1 MSPVP
6 GEGILSAV
14 QQRLDLFHHK
24 VVKLSHQPHF
34 VSSLSAMNPELHDD
48 HIEWCSAAADPE
60 KLGSY
65 EVELN
70 DSMSSFESVGS
81 WMAQPRGT
89 FIGRTAIHTPPQSPT
104 PVISRPTISNRNFAA
119 NPSPM
124 HTPKWNKIREEST
137 LTPSAACA
145 SPCNSSFLG
154 ISPGRPP
161 RPPLLKKRS
170 RRGILRSARTSSRQ
184 SLLSSRSS
192 HSGGSLTPSSTTPSS
207 GGRQRNRS
215 FRHRRR
221 HSPYKVEKRV
231 TFCLPDD
238 TSVGSSVSGSL
249 LLCDV
254 ETMDSSIHTDHWAT
268 GEEFGNQS
276 CRIVLPY
283 MDGLDS
289 DDEFALDEED
299 DKSDEGGRASTLME
313 DWFNS
318 TSELNCN
325 FHGLNDADSFSG
337 GFQTPF
343 YGKKSGDEESM
354 KNVQVCKSA
363 EPSAVK
369 SMIEMQTPVAKGLPT
384 FPVLNDV
391 QETPVASIL
400 HSALS
405 ELEDEEYPILSTL
418 TPIPIKEEHY
428 EDEKATEGS
437 PTSVLESDESVFKRK
452 EDNGFIDNN
461 ERSIDLELCTDRL
474 TSIRL
479 GTEDIA
485 VRDMSQRAVT
495 KLIANKINNRSSMV
509 AYPLSAG
516 HATVSSSECRH
527 LVRSRRT
534 VEKVDTIPA
543 RKVLESIP
551 GSKPSTSISSPIR
564 RASLGHPLAA
574 SPLTRTFTMSPIG
587 RMKVHHAGRGL

>member
-1 MSPVP
+1 
-6 GEGILSAV
+6 
-14 QQRLDLFHHK
+14 
-24 VVKLSHQPHF
+24 
-34 VSSLSAMNPELHDD
+34 
-48 HIEWCSAAADPE
+48 
-60 KLGSY
+60 
-65 EVELN
+65 
-70 DSMSSFESVGS
+70 
-81 WMAQPRGT
+81 
-89 FIGRTAIHTPPQSPT
+89 
-104 PVISRPTISNRNFAA
+104 
-119 NPSPM
+119 
-124 HTPKWNKIREEST
+124 
-137 LTPSAACA
+137 
-145 SPCNSSFLG
+145 
-154 ISPGRPP
+154 
-161 RPPLLKKRS
+161 
-170 RRGILRSARTSSRQ
+170 
-184 SLLSSRSS
+184 LLSSRSS

-238 TSVGSSVSGSL
+238 ISVGSSVSGSL

-299 DKSDEGGRASTLME
+299 DKSDEGGRASTRME

-485 VRDMSQRAVT
+485 VRDMSQPAVT

-527 LVRSRRT
+527 LVPSRRT

-574 SPLTRTFTMSPIG
+574 S
-587 RMKVHHAGRGL
+587 H

>member
-1 MSPVP
+1 
-6 GEGILSAV
+6 
-14 QQRLDLFHHK
+14 
-24 VVKLSHQPHF
+24 
-34 VSSLSAMNPELHDD
+34 
-48 HIEWCSAAADPE
+48 
-60 KLGSY
+60 
-65 EVELN
+65 
-70 DSMSSFESVGS
+70 
-81 WMAQPRGT
+81 
-89 FIGRTAIHTPPQSPT
+89 
-104 PVISRPTISNRNFAA
+104 
-119 NPSPM
+119 
-124 HTPKWNKIREEST
+124 
-137 LTPSAACA
+137 
-145 SPCNSSFLG
+145 
-154 ISPGRPP
+154 
-161 RPPLLKKRS
+161 
-170 RRGILRSARTSSRQ
+170 
-184 SLLSSRSS
+184 
-192 HSGGSLTPSSTTPSS
+192 
-207 GGRQRNRS
+207 
-215 FRHRRR
+215 
-221 HSPYKVEKRV
+221 VEKRV

-238 TSVGSSVSGSL
+238 NSVGSSVSGSL

-299 DKSDEGGRASTLME
+299 DRSDEGGRAPTRME

-318 TSELNCN
+318 ASELNCN

-343 YGKKSGDEESM
+343 YGKKSGDEDSM
-354 KNVQVCKSA
+354 KNVEVCKST

-400 HSALS
+400 HSAFS
-405 ELEDEEYPILSTL
+405 EFVDEENSIQPTL

-428 EDEKATEGS
+428 EDEKVTEGS
-437 PTSVLESDESVFKRK
+437 PTSVLELDESVFKEK
-452 EDNGFIDNN
+452 EDTENNGFMDND
-461 ERSIDLELCTDRL
+461 ERSIDLELCADRL

-495 KLIANKINNRSSMV
+495 KLVANKINIRSSMV
-509 AYPLSAG
+509 AYTLPAG
-516 HATVSSSECRH
+516 HATVPSSECRH
-527 LVRSRRT
+527 LAPSRRT

-543 RKVLESIP
+543 RKEMESIP
-551 GSKPSTSISSPIR
+551 ESKPSTLISSPLR
-564 RASLGHPLAA
+564 RASLGHPFA
-574 SPLTRTFTMSPIG
+574 SSTMSRTFTMSPIG
-587 RMKVHHAGRGL
+587 RMKVHHPGRGL